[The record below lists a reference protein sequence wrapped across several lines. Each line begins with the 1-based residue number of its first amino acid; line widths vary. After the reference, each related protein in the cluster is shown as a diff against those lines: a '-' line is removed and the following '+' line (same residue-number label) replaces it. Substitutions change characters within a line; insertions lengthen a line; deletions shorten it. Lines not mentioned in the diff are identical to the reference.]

1 MDTQIKQTRIDVADA
16 IRGFAVLG
24 IVLLHSLEHFN
35 FYSFQETDNVWLQFS
50 NQAIWDSTFFLLA
63 GKAYGIFALL
73 FGFSFYI
80 QDSNQQARG
89 KDFRL
94 RFMWRLLLLLAWG
107 QLNAAFFTAEVL
119 VLYALVGFVLP
130 LFARCKDKTVL
141 ITAAILMFQP
151 LEIAEII
158 YALMNP
164 EYTAPRPL
172 DSQYWGEAYKV
183 LSSGT
188 FIETVKMN
196 LCEGQLASLAWAW
209 ENARFFQTPSLFLL
223 GMWIGR
229 KKLFCYS
236 EGNMR
241 FWAYTAV
248 IALFSFFML
257 NGLTPMLGQFISN
270 KAVASPAM
278 LVSGS
283 LAKFAFM
290 TLLVATLVLLYY
302 LSPVKT
308 ILSKLVVY
316 GRMSLTN
323 YITQSVIGS
332 FLFYHWGLH
341 LQLGST
347 ASLMVGIAIFAVQ
360 YIFALWWFK
369 SHKHGPLE
377 YVWKRATW
385 ICKK

>member
-141 ITAAILMFQP
+141 ITAVILMFQP

-241 FWAYTAV
+241 FWAYTAI

-270 KAVASPAM
+270 KAIASPAM

-302 LSPVKT
+302 LSAAKK

>member
-141 ITAAILMFQP
+141 ITAVILMFQP